1 MAPALPCP
9 RSPRPPSPCG
19 GGDGGGGDVGAVP
32 GWSLAV
38 QRANTGAA
46 DRAQVRPYDKLVDR
60 RGGLVGA
67 NLGPVCG
74 ASVRPLLFQIPC
86 IHAEKT
92 LYCPYA
98 RWLLWTDRDRP

>member
-1 MAPALPCP
+1 MRAAPTA
-9 RSPRPPSPCG
+9 G
-19 GGDGGGGDVGAVP
+19 Q
-32 GWSLAV
+32 WSLAV

-46 DRAQVRPYDKLVDR
+46 DRAQVRPYDKLVGR

-74 ASVRPLLFQIPC
+74 ASVRPPLFQIPC

-92 LYCPYA
+92 VQCTCT
-98 RWLLWTDRDRP
+98 RWSSRTNRDWL